1 MKFKKKTAIQK
12 DSIRHEHTKVF
23 DISNDALHAYPT
35 KSADFND
42 QSLVMAFADGSMLV
56 CDMLKNR
63 DETAVALKMEDY
75 KKAKQLIDANILLY
89 LDGSID
95 QLHKSGEKV
104 LQKIITLI
112 ELGKIEEAVG
122 EAKPFMDSEAF
133 SEQFTAY
140 MSQRSEMA
148 QFVEAVD
155 TKNFTTAYVLAEKY
169 EYIKELK
176 KYRQLEEFWHKCF
189 NEAKN
194 MIAKNPND
202 SASKIRAKGLLQSF
216 LSVSSKQKSIKNLLE
231 NAIVFFQADTFVR
244 EKKFIQFFKLCEE
257 HEFLE
262 DTKIYNKV
270 ISITQLLL
278 ANVNKS
284 VQQKDYKNA
293 VLTARRLLSFT
304 PVKEETSK
312 HIKEIRVIEKFNIA
326 TQKNNLLS
334 TFSLVK
340 ENSFLE
346 NLLEYKSI
354 MENFDKTNAYA
365 KEHAISGDIQKT
377 FNTMDEYMSIDYLK
391 DHIAFTIKLAYLNS
405 IPSVSQEASI
415 NWKKTFVN
423 YIELYGKDQELKNIA
438 IENGVLDIYE
448 SIQEDENC
456 KGYKDKAFKERV
468 VALA

>member
-12 DSIRHEHTKVF
+12 DSIRHEHAKVF

-140 MSQRSEMA
+140 MSQRSEMT
-148 QFVEAVD
+148 QFVE
-155 TKNFTTAYVLAEKY
+155 
-169 EYIKELK
+169 
-176 KYRQLEEFWHKCF
+176 
-189 NEAKN
+189 
-194 MIAKNPND
+194 
-202 SASKIRAKGLLQSF
+202 
-216 LSVSSKQKSIKNLLE
+216 
-231 NAIVFFQADTFVR
+231 
-244 EKKFIQFFKLCEE
+244 
-257 HEFLE
+257 
-262 DTKIYNKV
+262 
-270 ISITQLLL
+270 
-278 ANVNKS
+278 
-284 VQQKDYKNA
+284 
-293 VLTARRLLSFT
+293 
-304 PVKEETSK
+304 
-312 HIKEIRVIEKFNIA
+312 
-326 TQKNNLLS
+326 
-334 TFSLVK
+334 
-340 ENSFLE
+340 
-346 NLLEYKSI
+346 
-354 MENFDKTNAYA
+354 
-365 KEHAISGDIQKT
+365 
-377 FNTMDEYMSIDYLK
+377 MDEYMSIDYLK

-415 NWKKTFVN
+415 NWKK
-423 YIELYGKDQELKNIA
+423 Y
-438 IENGVLDIYE
+438 
-448 SIQEDENC
+448 
-456 KGYKDKAFKERV
+456 RV
-468 VALA
+468 IWQRSRVEKHCY